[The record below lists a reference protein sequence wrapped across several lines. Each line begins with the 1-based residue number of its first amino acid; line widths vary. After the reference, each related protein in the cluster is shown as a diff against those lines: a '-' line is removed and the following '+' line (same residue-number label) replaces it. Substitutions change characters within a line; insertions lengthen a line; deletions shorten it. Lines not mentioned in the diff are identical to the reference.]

1 MINELSSYGIKF
13 SQDDFGDGY
22 SSLNYLTQL
31 NISTLKLSKN
41 LTDGILDG
49 FNNRL
54 LINTVIELA
63 HELGFEVIVEGVES
77 EEVINVL
84 KNFNCDY
91 IQGYY
96 YYKPLPYT
104 KLVEICGVTRL
115 DSIAVVD
122 CPKEMVLNNKGLE
135 ANALRTWRN
144 TDFN

>member
-1 MINELSSYGIKF
+1 MMNSLSI
-13 SQDDFGDGY
+13 
-22 SSLNYLTQL
+22 
-31 NISTLKLSKN
+31 KN

-84 KNFNCDY
+84 KDFNCDY

-104 KLVEICGVTRL
+104 KLVEICK
-115 DSIAVVD
+115 S
-122 CPKEMVLNNKGLE
+122 K
-135 ANALRTWRN
+135 
-144 TDFN
+144 